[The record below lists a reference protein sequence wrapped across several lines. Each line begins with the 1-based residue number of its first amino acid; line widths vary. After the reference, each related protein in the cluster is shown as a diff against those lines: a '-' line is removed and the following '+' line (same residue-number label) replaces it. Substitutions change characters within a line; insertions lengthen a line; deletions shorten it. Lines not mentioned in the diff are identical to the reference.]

1 MTFFLSQRL
10 EWGGGIGGNQ
20 TLYRNRSIRKIY
32 GAISLCMNINEVR
45 SEFFPEVR
53 WGINRPWLGIAQTSV
68 LYFFRFHF
76 IIRLFIFMFIDLLIP
91 SPSLLD
97 DRLYGFSR
105 PIILRPASMELT
117 LFPLSTGN
125 HRGFFFVYIYFT
137 LFFLAPSCWSWKT
150 RRRWSSIRFIWRVRM
165 TL

>member
-1 MTFFLSQRL
+1 
-10 EWGGGIGGNQ
+10 
-20 TLYRNRSIRKIY
+20 
-32 GAISLCMNINEVR
+32 MNINEVR

-68 LYFFRFHF
+68 LYIFFRFHF

-125 HRGFFFVYIYFT
+125 HRGFFFCIYLFYFFFPGPQLLVMENKTPMVVYSIHMARPYDVIVFGT
-137 LFFLAPSCWSWKT
+137 QDPLSYVNRLPFYID
-150 RRRWSSIRFIWRVRM
+150 RRR
-165 TL
+165 